1 MAMKFFVCRLK
12 ADVSE
17 AIKVFPGASPM
28 FIGLPLQ
35 ATTTES
41 GSLTLRTATPHV
53 PSHFCKLRETAS
65 RSSIDGSA
73 SSSLPIN
80 WAMTSVSV
88 WDLNTIPSPWSCS
101 RLRGTAS
108 KSQKKP
114 LSWK

>member
-12 ADVSE
+12 ADVSD
-17 AIKVFPGASPM
+17 AINVFPGAKPIFM
-28 FIGLPLQ
+28 GEPLQ
-35 ATTTES
+35 ATTTLS
-41 GSLTLRTATPHV
+41 GSFTLRTATPHV

-73 SSSLPIN
+73 SSSLPMS

-88 WDLNTIPSPWSCS
+88 WDLNTIPSLWSCS

-108 KSQKKP
+108 K
-114 LSWK
+114 